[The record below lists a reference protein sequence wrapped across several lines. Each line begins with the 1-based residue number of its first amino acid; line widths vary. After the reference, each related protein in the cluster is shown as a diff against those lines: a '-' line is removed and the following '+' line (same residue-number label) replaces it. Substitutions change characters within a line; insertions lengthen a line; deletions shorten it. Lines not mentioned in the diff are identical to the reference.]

1 MFIKTDQFIWI
12 VANSIYFA
20 KKHSLTISYTIEI
33 CFIWNKSHINNWIT
47 HGFLYENAHYSAL
60 EKDFQCH
67 ADFNEVSP
75 RLEISLNQMS
85 NPEVLYFSEKQ
96 TLSDAIS
103 ANDSIIVRHTRRTDV
118 LFVHRS
124 TFGYTIGML
133 WRHGSLWHCSIVGR
147 FWCSMYEND
156 W

>member
-1 MFIKTDQFIWI
+1 MRTTAPWKMI
-12 VANSIYFA
+12 
-20 KKHSLTISYTIEI
+20 
-33 CFIWNKSHINNWIT
+33 
-47 HGFLYENAHYSAL
+47 
-60 EKDFQCH
+60 
-67 ADFNEVSP
+67 FNVMLILLVSP

-96 TLSDAIS
+96 ILSDAIS

-133 WRHGSLWHCSIVGR
+133 
-147 FWCSMYEND
+147 
-156 W
+156 